1 MKSNTHQLNWI
12 VDAGL
17 FAAFWMASMLDL
29 TGLAVHQ
36 WLGLAVGILAGYHF
50 LAHWTWVRSVTQRW
64 FGRTSGQARR
74 FYLIDAGLF
83 TGFSLIL
90 FTGLAISTW
99 FDLTLENYTAWRDL
113 HVTAT
118 VLTLG
123 LIVVKI
129 GSHQRWIVNIGRR
142 ILQPA
147 AQPARPSLAL
157 QIAPALVNTE
167 RRDFLKLM
175 GIVSVAAVVAAHSA
189 LESDDSTITRSASA
203 AREVS
208 ESPAYYESSGDSTS
222 TSQCWVQCNRG
233 CSFPGHC
240 RRYVDANQNNRC
252 DFGECV

>member
-1 MKSNTHQLNWI
+1 MKNSTHQLNWI
-12 VDAGL
+12 IDTGL
-17 FAAFWMASMLDL
+17 FAGFWIASMLDL

-36 WLGLAVGILAGYHF
+36 WLGIAVGILAGYHF

-83 TGFSLIL
+83 AGFSLIL
-90 FTGLAISTW
+90 LTGLVISTW
-99 FDLTLENYTAWRDL
+99 FDVTLENYSAWRNL

-129 GSHQRWIVNIGRR
+129 GSHQRWIVNIGHR

-147 AQPARPSLAL
+147 AQPARPPPAL
-157 QIAPALVNTE
+157 QHAPAQVNTE

-175 GIVSVAAVVAAHSA
+175 GIVSVAALVAAYNA
-189 LESDDSTITRSASA
+189 LESEDSKITQRQSATQEPSQSA
-203 AREVS
+203 YALE
-208 ESPAYYESSGDSTS
+208 GDGNSTS
-222 TSQCWVQCNRG
+222 SSQCWVQCNRG

-252 DFGECV
+252 DLGECV